1 MPTLPGREAI
11 MAASF
16 HAYLAAPYDCLIMPN
31 ANVVRSR
38 SSRDLLLLLDRYIA
52 AETHET

>member
-1 MPTLPGREAI
+1 MPTLPGRAAI